1 MRRVTTL
8 TRGEAVKTGVTVGA
22 QLAGELSPHPM
33 RSCATA
39 TSDVELD
46 RQCHPVD
53 EWR

>member
-1 MRRVTTL
+1 VNNLFIAIVRTACPKLKAIVMI
-8 TRGEAVKTGVTVGA
+8 VGS
-22 QLAGELSPHPM
+22 G
-33 RSCATA
+33 ATA